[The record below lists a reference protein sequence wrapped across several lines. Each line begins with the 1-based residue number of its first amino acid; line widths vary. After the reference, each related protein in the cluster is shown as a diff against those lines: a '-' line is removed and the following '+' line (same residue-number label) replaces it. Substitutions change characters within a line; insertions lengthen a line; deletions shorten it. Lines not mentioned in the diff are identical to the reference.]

1 MSFQAMTWALEQQ
14 CGAPGPK
21 LVLLCLAN
29 YADRHGA
36 CWPCIAEIADE
47 AEMSLRSAKTHLA
60 TLKDLGLLDWEHR
73 ARPNGSRTSSMY
85 QLAMPTS
92 QSADSAR
99 ANQSADSARGGCKI
113 CTGKRNQSFDPK
125 EPRGG
130 DLVSNPTSAR
140 DQDPP
145 PDARSTPPARTTS
158 TVEGTPP
165 SPDIPPARCP
175 EHINTPGDVPPCR
188 ACADA
193 RRAHDAAVKAHER
206 ARAARTALIDRDRH
220 TNLQRQMIAAERAA
234 YRLTKGQLR
243 RLVRQHQA
251 AASPQALADTALA

>member
-1 MSFQAMTWALEQQ
+1 MSFQAQAWAHEQR
-14 CGAPGPK
+14 CGGPGAK

-29 YADRHGA
+29 YADRYGA

-60 TLKDLGLLDWEHR
+60 ALKDLGLLDWEHR

-92 QSADSAR
+92 QSADPAR
-99 ANQSADSARGGCKI
+99 GSQSADSARPPCKI

-130 DLVSNPTSAR
+130 DVVSNPTSAR

-175 EHINTPGDVPPCR
+175 DHIHAQGPVPPCR

-193 RRAHDAAVKAHER
+193 RRAHDAAVQARDR
-206 ARAARTALIDRDRH
+206 ARAARDAALTRQRH
-220 TNLQRQMIAAERAA
+220 ADLRAA
-234 YRLTKGQLR
+234 
-243 RLVRQHQA
+243 HA
-251 AASPQALADTALA
+251 AAQRDTWVPPRGWRAYFRQVHEDPSDQSLGIASTT